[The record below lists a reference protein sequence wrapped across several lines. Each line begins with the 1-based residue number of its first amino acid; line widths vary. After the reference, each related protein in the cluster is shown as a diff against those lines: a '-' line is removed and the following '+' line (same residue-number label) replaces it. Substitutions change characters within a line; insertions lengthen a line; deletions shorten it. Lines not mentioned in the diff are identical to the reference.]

1 MSAGQKAVTPK
12 ERGVLTGWHVLL
24 MLLAFFGIIFGV
36 NGIFLASALRTYTG
50 VVSVEP
56 YVKGLHYNDRIA
68 AGERQAHLGWH
79 EALTVTSDGTVV
91 LTLADDGGR
100 PVQGVKLA
108 GTIGRPA
115 TNRLDR
121 ALTLTETD
129 PGKYVVQAGALDSGT
144 WLFSVQGTSHDYGD
158 DPIYRMRRRVCLK
171 C

>member
-1 MSAGQKAVTPK
+1 MNALPKSSPRK
-12 ERGVLTGWHVLL
+12 ERGLTGWHVLL
-24 MLLAFFGIIFGV
+24 MLLGFFAVVFGV
-36 NGIFLASALRTYTG
+36 NGIFLVSAIRTYTG

-68 AGERQAHLGWH
+68 AGERQSKLGWH
-79 EALTVTSDGTVV
+79 ETLSVTADGAVL

-100 PVQGVKLA
+100 PVRGVKLG

-121 ALTLTETD
+121 PLTLVEAE
-129 PGKYVVQAGALDSGT
+129 PGQYVVQAGTLDSGT
-144 WLFSVQGTSHDYGD
+144 WLLSLNGVWRDYGA
-158 DPIYRMRRRVCLK
+158 DPVYRMRRRVCLK